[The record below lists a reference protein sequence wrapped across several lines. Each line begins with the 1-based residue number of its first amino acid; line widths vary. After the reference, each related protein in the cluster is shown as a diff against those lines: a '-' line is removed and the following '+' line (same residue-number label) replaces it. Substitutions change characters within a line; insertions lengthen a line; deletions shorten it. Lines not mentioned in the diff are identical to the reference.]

1 MLLSLIILQ
10 QTADVQNGYIDEEG
24 RLISNI
30 LDISGKLNIDGYLVT
45 VNIEK
50 AFDSLDHGFLLVVL
64 KKFGFGN
71 NFID

>member
-10 QTADVQNGYIDEEG
+10 QTANVQNGYIDEGG

>member
-10 QTADVQNGYIDEEG
+10 QTADVQNRYIDEGG